1 MNTRA
6 LIITGG
12 SGGIGRCTALAA
24 AEQGWDVC
32 VNYYSRNSSPAD
44 EIVALIEK
52 GGGKAIAVHADITKE
67 EDVISLFDI
76 CTDRLGTVRGLVNC
90 AGMSGPVGRI
100 DELKYEELLPLINLN
115 VSAVFLCCREA
126 VKRMSTRHGGHGGSI
141 VLVSSGAARL
151 GSPGSLVPYAASKG
165 AVDVLGWGLAQE
177 GRYFIV

>member
-1 MNTRA
+1 M
-6 LIITGG
+6 
-12 SGGIGRCTALAA
+12 
-24 AEQGWDVC
+24 
-32 VNYYSRNSSPAD
+32 
-44 EIVALIEK
+44 
-52 GGGKAIAVHADITKE
+52 
-67 EDVISLFDI
+67 
-76 CTDRLGTVRGLVNC
+76 NC

-126 VKRMSTRHGGHGGSI
+126 VKRMSTRHSGHGGSI